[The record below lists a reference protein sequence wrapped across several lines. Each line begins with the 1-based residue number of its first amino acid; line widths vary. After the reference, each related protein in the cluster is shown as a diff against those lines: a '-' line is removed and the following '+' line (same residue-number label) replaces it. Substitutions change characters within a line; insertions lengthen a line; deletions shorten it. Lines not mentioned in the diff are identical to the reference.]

1 VFALVEHDLTS
12 NRTESVSVVHWQVSV
27 TYRDIE
33 LTMTDQ
39 FDQCVDWL
47 LLQSIGHRNSA
58 AMTCGHL
65 SGADRV
71 IASRGNQLLLHFHSA
86 TPTASSTTV
95 DLPAMN
101 DVTVQLANEG
111 GHSENNKQTTMK
123 GFKIFIQGERFVL
136 HFAAKSLHC

>member
-1 VFALVEHDLTS
+1 M
-12 NRTESVSVVHWQVSV
+12 

-71 IASRGNQLLLHFHSA
+71 IASRGNQLLLHFHTA
-86 TPTASSTTV
+86 APTVLSTTV
-95 DLPAMN
+95 DVATVN
-101 DVTVQLANEG
+101 DVVAQGTTDGV
-111 GHSENNKQTTMK
+111 HSDNSRQKAMK
-123 GFKIFIQGERFVL
+123 GFKIFIQGESACL
-136 HFAAKSLHC
+136 C